1 MDGRIL
7 CEAERVSGIL
17 ECKGGK
23 KYASPVGDC
32 EKMKHVCIKSFR
44 SRTVGGK
51 RYDLDFFVYVVGAP
65 AGGLANFDGIAG
77 ETGLRGSV
85 IHARDLFRLYREVDA
100 GRLSPAVAWRML
112 KCNRR
117 ITRQD
122 IEDEASA
129 AAS

>member
-1 MDGRIL
+1 MDGLIL
-7 CEAERVSGIL
+7 DEVSGVSGIL

-23 KYASPVGDC
+23 KYAFPVGDC
-32 EKMKHVCIKSFR
+32 EKMRHVYIKSFR

-65 AGGLANFDGIAG
+65 AGGLANFDGIVR
-77 ETGLRGSV
+77 ETGLQGSV
-85 IHARDLFRLYREVDA
+85 IHARDLLRLYREVA
-100 GRLSPAVAWRML
+100 AKRLSPAVAWRML

-129 AAS
+129 AA